1 VKNEYPVKFHIHDT
15 HFLLPNNIL
24 CVRLKP
30 LKDQFLYDFSDMED
44 QEELQA
50 KLAEY
55 QSEHKALDHM
65 IEIAMASDKPV
76 NLLHMQQL
84 KKKKLWLKDMIKK
97 IESDLIDDIIA

>member
-1 VKNEYPVKFHIHDT
+1 M
-15 HFLLPNNIL
+15 
-24 CVRLKP
+24 
-30 LKDQFLYDFSDMED
+30 YDFSNMED

-55 QSEHKALDHM
+55 KSEHEALDHM
-65 IEIAMASDKPV
+65 IERALTSDQPV
-76 NLLHMQQL
+76 NLFHMQQL